1 MANFEG
7 ELISLGLLEDVM
19 VGEIVSLV
27 QEGPMV
33 GEQIRL
39 CTPGD

>member
-7 ELISLGLLEDVM
+7 ELISLGLIEDAM
-19 VGEIVSLV
+19 VGEVISLI
-27 QEGPMV
+27 QEGPML

-39 CTPGD
+39 CTPSD